1 MPPLLVADGSQQLP
15 LLGNFRIGRGVPF
28 LKNQDHASLFQ
39 DINCLTNTNDSH
51 AEKTQCCPYFV
62 KINSE

>member
-15 LLGNFRIGRGVPF
+15 LLSDFRVGRGVPF
-28 LKNQDHASLFQ
+28 LKNQFQ
-39 DINCLTNTNDSH
+39 EINCLTNTDDS
-51 AEKTQCCPYFV
+51 AEKAQCCSYFV